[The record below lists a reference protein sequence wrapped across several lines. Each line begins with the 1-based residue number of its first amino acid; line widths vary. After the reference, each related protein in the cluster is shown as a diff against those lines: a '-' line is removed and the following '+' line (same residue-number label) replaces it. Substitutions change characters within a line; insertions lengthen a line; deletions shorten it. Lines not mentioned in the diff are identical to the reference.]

1 MNDTEVISLTT
12 EANSCKISN
21 YQNKLVRSTA
31 VFMEDMVV
39 ICGGLTSKGFLDKC
53 YKLSKGQKTFKEY
66 ATMLE
71 PKAKASSIVIQD
83 EIWITGGIGDNA
95 VELKSSEFIKD
106 NDKREGK
113 DLPEKLFDHVI
124 IKLNEETSMLIGG
137 HGKKEISEKT
147 YYYFHA
153 NDSWTLG
160 PPLKTGRNRH
170 AAGLIKDKKTREEHI
185 VVIGGSGAEDNV
197 EILFHGEKVWKDGM
211 ETCTTE

>member
-1 MNDTEVISLTT
+1 MSDTDVISLTT
-12 EANSCKISN
+12 EDNSCKISN

-39 ICGGLTSKGFLDKC
+39 ICGGLTSDEFLNKC
-53 YKLSKGQKTFKEY
+53 YKLSKGQTTFKEY
-66 ATMLE
+66 ATGLE

-83 EIWITGGIGDNA
+83 EIWITGGVSNGISK
-95 VELKSSEFIKD
+95 KSSEFIKD
-106 NDKREGK
+106 NSKRKGT
-113 DLPEKLFDHVI
+113 DLPEKLFNHII

-137 HGKKEISEKT
+137 EGEKDKTSEKT

-170 AAGLIKDKKTREEHI
+170 AAGLIKDKETLEEHI
-185 VVIGGSGAEDNV
+185 VVMGGSGAEDNV
-197 EILFHGEKVWKDGM
+197 EILFHGEKAWKEGM
-211 ETCTTE
+211 ETCTIE